1 MTTYAST
8 GERRFVRNAD
18 RACLGGVCAGIADYF
33 GFNVCAVR
41 TLFVI
46 SFFIFMPFVAIAYIA
61 LVLLVPAESSRYEY
75 VVERRVCRRPR
86 RMSRKERKRAAEEE
100 ERQARRHR
108 RGLHA
113 AGDLVAGPQVA
124 HHEPRDHGLVHA
136 ERAEPAARAGEE
148 PARAGAEGR
157 SGRARRRFG
166 GHGRR
171 R

>member
-46 SFFIFMPFVAIAYIA
+46 AFFIFMPFVAIAYIA

-75 VVERRVCRRPR
+75 VVERRVRKRRR
-86 RMSRKERKRAAEEE
+86 RMSRKERRRAAEEE
-100 ERQARRHR
+100 QRQAREAVRER
-108 RGLHA
+108 YRSLDERLA
-113 AGDLVAGPQVA
+113 KIEKYVTSSRYDLDR
-124 HHEPRDHGLVHA
+124 EFRNL
-136 ERAEPAARAGEE
+136 EKE
-148 PARAGAEGR
+148 
-157 SGRARRRFG
+157 
-166 GHGRR
+166 
-171 R
+171 